1 MSESATRKRDVSLD
15 ITRII
20 AFVSVPA
27 IHFFL
32 NSGYYNVPLEGKR
45 MYLMTYGRTFFM
57 VCVPLFMIL
66 SGYLMVTKDIKL
78 EKKSILKFYSK
89 LSKVL
94 VTYLLAALAIII
106 YKVYFLKEP
115 LSVQDGIF
123 NILGYKQYAWY
134 VNMYIGCYL
143 LVPLLNALWK
153 AADTKHGHFCIVII
167 LCVLTVA
174 PSIFNVYDF
183 LTPDALIKPWLSV
196 SYNQIVPNWWSSL
209 YPVTYYC
216 IGAYLRTDIDVK
228 KLKTWKILLL
238 LICSVAIFG
247 TYNIWRSYS
256 IKFVW
261 GPWCDWGSLQNT
273 VNATLVFLLINS
285 ISIPSPNVIVGK
297 AIKLIS
303 DLTFGAYIISWIPDQ
318 IYYSKL
324 AEAVPDIHLRGN
336 YFPIV
341 VGKVV
346 VFALAVSFGIYL
358 IIKLFSKI
366 YCLLKL
372 KWNGKNNNC
381 SV

>member
-1 MSESATRKRDVSLD
+1 
-15 ITRII
+15 
-20 AFVSVPA
+20 
-27 IHFFL
+27 
-32 NSGYYNVPLEGKR
+32 
-45 MYLMTYGRTFFM
+45 
-57 VCVPLFMIL
+57 
-66 SGYLMVTKDIKL
+66 
-78 EKKSILKFYSK
+78 
-89 LSKVL
+89 
-94 VTYLLAALAIII
+94 
-106 YKVYFLKEP
+106 
-115 LSVQDGIF
+115 
-123 NILGYKQYAWY
+123 
-134 VNMYIGCYL
+134 MYIGCYL
-143 LVPLLNALWK
+143 LVLLLNALWK
-153 AADTKHGHFCIVII
+153 AADTKHGHFCIVLI

-209 YPVTYYC
+209 YPITYYC